1 MNASVQKALKILTYL
16 AESAAPMGVSQ
27 LAAALGYPKSSV
39 FDILESLRAE
49 EYIEWASESARTYR
63 VGVQAFRTGCAYTAQ
78 MDLCRMA
85 RPVLTRLSTET
96 GASAYL
102 AAAQGSVLLYL
113 DRADGAS
120 PVRTACAVGS
130 TNELYRTG
138 LGKALLAA
146 YEPERA
152 QAAAGSLARRT
163 PTTITDWETLAA
175 DLAETR
181 RRGYAI
187 DRGEDNELLTCAAAP
202 VYDWRNEPVAA
213 ISVSM
218 VRAVTD
224 EASLRRAGESVR
236 DGAAELS
243 RRLGST
249 RTRMDET
256 ESIAK

>member
-85 RPVLTRLSTET
+85 RPVLTRLSAET

-120 PVRTACAVGS
+120 PVRTGGGRESGAAHADDDH
-130 TNELYRTG
+130 G
-138 LGKALLAA
+138 LGDAGGRFGGNTAARVCGRPRGGQCAADVRGCAGVRLAECA
-146 YEPERA
+146 GGGDQRVDGA
-152 QAAAGSLARRT
+152 GGDGRSGAAARGRKRSGRGGGTVA
-163 PTTITDWETLAA
+163 PIGQHA
-175 DLAETR
+175 DA
-181 RRGYAI
+181 
-187 DRGEDNELLTCAAAP
+187 
-202 VYDWRNEPVAA
+202 
-213 ISVSM
+213 
-218 VRAVTD
+218 
-224 EASLRRAGESVR
+224 
-236 DGAAELS
+236 DG
-243 RRLGST
+243 
-249 RTRMDET
+249 
-256 ESIAK
+256 